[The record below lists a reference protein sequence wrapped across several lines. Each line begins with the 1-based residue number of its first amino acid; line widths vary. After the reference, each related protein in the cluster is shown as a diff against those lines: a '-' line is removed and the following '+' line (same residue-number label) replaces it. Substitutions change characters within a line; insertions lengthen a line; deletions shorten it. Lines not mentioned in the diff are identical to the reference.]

1 MIRRHQVKMK
11 SSSKEATKEKN
22 DISTNTIAEP
32 VKPKDIGFC
41 LDIDKDNK
49 FKLSLSVDLT
59 RINRAFALGLTE
71 ELKNAIWHKALEL
84 KNEQTKT
91 NSIISKI
98 SFKNF
103 LASKKK

>member
-1 MIRRHQVKMK
+1 MK
-11 SSSKEATKEKN
+11 SSSKENCKETTKEKN
-22 DISTNTIAEP
+22 IEKNDSIKPVNT
-32 VKPKDIGFC
+32 KDRGYYFKE
-41 LDIDKDNK
+41 DEGNK
-49 FKLSLSVDLT
+49 FKFSLSVDLT
-59 RINRAFALGLTE
+59 KINRTFALGLTE
-71 ELKNAIWHKALEL
+71 EFKNAIWHKALEL